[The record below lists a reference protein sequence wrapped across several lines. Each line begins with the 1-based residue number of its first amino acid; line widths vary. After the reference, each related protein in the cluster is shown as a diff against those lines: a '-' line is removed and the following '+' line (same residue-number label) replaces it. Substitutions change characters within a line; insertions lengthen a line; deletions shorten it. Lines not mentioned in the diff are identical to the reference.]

1 MCVFFSM
8 KKQIKATGI
17 EGESSE
23 GGRWLGPAAVLAP
36 ARLASTPAE
45 STVEQRHSEEQP

>member
-17 EGESSE
+17 EGE
-23 GGRWLGPAAVLAP
+23 GGRWLGPGCCSAAV
-36 ARLASTPAE
+36 LASTPAE

>member
-17 EGESSE
+17 EGE